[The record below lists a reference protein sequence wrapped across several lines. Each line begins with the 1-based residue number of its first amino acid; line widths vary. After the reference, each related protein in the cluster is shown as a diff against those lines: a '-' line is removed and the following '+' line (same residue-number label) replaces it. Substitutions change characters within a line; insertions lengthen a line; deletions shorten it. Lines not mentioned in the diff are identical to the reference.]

1 MELYE
6 KLESILQ
13 NKFKLNNNEMEVTEE
28 NGEPVVNAPRRSRRL
43 KVNK

>member
-28 NGEPVVNAPRRSRRL
+28 NGEPVVNTLRRSKRVQ
-43 KVNK
+43 K